1 MLRNTLL
8 ILILAAALIGCGT
21 SPEPKQYVDY
31 SSSSGFK
38 VANVDS
44 VSVENLEVLAKVWGF
59 AKYHHPVFARETL
72 NADYELFELLPN
84 VAYATEDERNA
95 VLLDWVKGLGEFKSA
110 EEKLR
115 KEIAEKGYTSPTDWE
130 WLGDE
135 ELLGPELSGLLQDLR
150 WAKRKKPSRYAYI
163 NGYVSFDA
171 ESTDAPFLGNDTGYN
186 LLTLFRL
193 WNMAEY
199 YFPSVNITNKTW
211 SEVLPEYIPKF
222 LATGSVKWTTAELIA
237 ELSDT
242 HSTMSNNPIYHF
254 GSRLPVELG
263 FVEGKLIVTD
273 NRKYLAEGEEPVF
286 ELGDEIVTI
295 DGHSPQYFVEHTRRY
310 RSASNENA
318 LLREAAQLACHV
330 ANEKTRVEVMREGI
344 HEELEAGAI
353 GTREFSDR
361 HNNWQESKTYY
372 ELLNDS
378 VGYLYPGKFKNADG
392 ADIMERLKNTKA
404 IIIDFRCY
412 PSDFMPFE
420 FVGRY
425 FVPDKIQHV
434 IFTKPVGKLPGY
446 FMEEPE
452 SLGFKNDDH
461 YKGKVVV
468 LVNEQ
473 TQSSA
478 EYQTM
483 AFQATPNCIVIGSQ
497 TAGADGNV
505 VRIPLP
511 RNVSTL
517 FSGIGVYYPNGT
529 NTQRVGVRID
539 HYVTQTVEGIKAG
552 RDEVLEKALE
562 IINMP

>member
-318 LLREAAQLACHV
+318 LLREAAQLACHTNGNV
-330 ANEKTRVEVMREGI
+330 PVVVMREGRLMEYDI
-344 HEELEAGAI
+344 ATI
-353 GTREFSDR
+353 TWQKY
-361 HNNWQESKTYY
+361 NNKYSEWLKDKTYY
-372 ELLNDS
+372 KLVDNGS

-392 ADIMERLKNTKA
+392 VEIMTKFAATKA
-404 IIIDFRCY
+404 IIIDMRCY
-412 PSDFMPFE
+412 PSDFMPFR

-425 FVPDKIQHV
+425 FVPQRIGHV
-434 IFTKPVGKLPGY
+434 IFTKPVAGLPGY
-446 FMEEPE
+446 YVEDPA
-452 SLGFKNDDH
+452 SLGFKNDDY

-483 AFQATPNCIVIGSQ
+483 AFQAVPDCVVVGSQ

-517 FSGIGVYYPNGT
+517 FSGLGVFYPNGT
-529 NTQRVGVRID
+529 NTQRAGVRID
-539 HYVTQTVEGIKAG
+539 HYIEPTIEGIRAG